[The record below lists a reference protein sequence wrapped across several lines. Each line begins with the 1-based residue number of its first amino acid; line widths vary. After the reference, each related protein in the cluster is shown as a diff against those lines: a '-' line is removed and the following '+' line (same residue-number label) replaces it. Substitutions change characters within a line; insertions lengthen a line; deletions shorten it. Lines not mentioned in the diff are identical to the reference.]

1 MKLKLVFLIFVS
13 CISQSIAQPLQIGIQ
28 MNLKGEI
35 YLSTFNY
42 TIPDIAGKDSVK
54 CSEFNKYEDFQRI
67 TIQEFIQQELTFQQ
81 STFTESTYSNNTA
94 PFQVIQKDVKRKKK
108 SQNSNVPRN
117 YPFNDYLEFEGDL
130 PKSFLEKAKLRLQ
143 QYTDSNYHQIETP
156 DSFEAICKEF
166 SKREIVIN
174 KESSFD
180 YKVHNIVNFEY
191 VDSKLNTIITY
202 SDGAGAITRD
212 QFTYNPDGQLIYYF
226 KKKIGEAG
234 GESISFDYDEKGRV
248 NLAIVANHGYYFDS
262 YGSISIVYL
271 LYFQYDNAGFLKKII
286 KNFEGHDF
294 VSNVEI
300 Y

>member
-1 MKLKLVFLIFVS
+1 MKLKLMFLIFVS
-13 CISQSIAQPLQIGIQ
+13 GISQSIAQPLQIGIQ
-28 MNLKGEI
+28 MNVKGEI

-54 CSEFNKYEDFQRI
+54 CSEFNKYDDFQRI
-67 TIQEFIQQELTFQQ
+67 SIQEFIQQELTFQK
-81 STFTESTYSNNTA
+81 STFTESTYSNNIDTS
-94 PFQVIQKDVKRKKK
+94 QVIKKDMPRKK
-108 SQNSNVPRN
+108 SRNFNVPRN
-117 YPFNDYLEFEGDL
+117 YPFEDYLEFEGDL
-130 PKSFLEKAKLRLQ
+130 PKSFLEKAKQRLKLHA
-143 QYTDSNYHQIETP
+143 DSNYHQIETP

-174 KESSFD
+174 KESTFD
-180 YKVHNIVNFEY
+180 YKVRNIVNFEY
-191 VDSKLNTIITY
+191 VDSKLHTIIAY
-202 SDGAGAITRD
+202 ADGAGTITRD
-212 QFTYNPDGQLIYYF
+212 LLTYNPDGQLMYYF

>member
-1 MKLKLVFLIFVS
+1 MKLRIVFIIFMSGVF
-13 CISQSIAQPLQIGIQ
+13 QSIAQPLQIGIQ
-28 MNLKGEI
+28 MNVKGEI
-35 YLSTFNY
+35 YLSTFDY

-54 CSEFNKYEDFQRI
+54 YSEFNKYEDFQRR

-81 STFTESTYSNNTA
+81 STFTESRYSKNI
-94 PFQVIQKDVKRKKK
+94 PPVQIIQKDASRKK
-108 SQNSNVPRN
+108 SQKSNAHRN
-117 YPFNDYLEFEGDL
+117 YPFEDYIEFEGDL
-130 PKSFLEKAKLRLQ
+130 QKSFLEKAKLRLKL
-143 QYTDSNYHQIETP
+143 YVDSNYHQIETP
-156 DSFEAICKEF
+156 DSYEAICKEF

-191 VDSKLNTIITY
+191 VDSKLNTIIAY
-202 SDGAGAITRD
+202 SDGAGGITRD
-212 QFTYNPDGQLIYYF
+212 QFSYNPDGQLMHYF

-248 NLAIVANHGYYFDS
+248 NLAIVASHGYYFDS

-271 LYFQYDNAGFLKKII
+271 LYFQYDNSGFLKKII

>member
-1 MKLKLVFLIFVS
+1 MKLKLMFLIFVS
-13 CISQSIAQPLQIGIQ
+13 GISQSIAQPLQIGIQ
-28 MNLKGEI
+28 MNVKGEI

-54 CSEFNKYEDFQRI
+54 CSEFNKYDDFQRI
-67 TIQEFIQQELTFQQ
+67 SIQEFIQQELTFQK
-81 STFTESTYSNNTA
+81 STFTESTYSNNIDTS
-94 PFQVIQKDVKRKKK
+94 QVIKKDMPRKK
-108 SQNSNVPRN
+108 SRNFNVPRN
-117 YPFNDYLEFEGDL
+117 YPFEDYLEFEGDL
-130 PKSFLEKAKLRLQ
+130 PKSFLEKAKQRLKLHA
-143 QYTDSNYHQIETP
+143 DSNYHQIETP

-174 KESSFD
+174 KESTFD
-180 YKVHNIVNFEY
+180 YKVRNIVNFEY
-191 VDSKLNTIITY
+191 VDSKLHTIIAY
-202 SDGAGAITRD
+202 ADGAGTITRD
-212 QFTYNPDGQLIYYF
+212 LFTYNPDGQLIYYF
-226 KKKIGEAG
+226 KKKIGESG

-248 NLAIVANHGYYFDS
+248 NLAIVSNHGYYFDS

>member
-1 MKLKLVFLIFVS
+1 MKLKLLFLIFVS
-13 CISQSIAQPLQIGIQ
+13 SIFQSVAQSLQIGIQ
-28 MNLKGEI
+28 MNVKGEI

-42 TIPDIAGKDSVK
+42 TIPDIVGKDSVRY
-54 CSEFNKYEDFQRI
+54 SEFNKYDDFQRI
-67 TIQEFIQQELTFQQ
+67 SIQEFIQQELTFQK
-81 STFTESTYSNNTA
+81 STFTESTYSNNIT
-94 PFQVIQKDVKRKKK
+94 PFQVIQKDVKREK
-108 SQNSNVPRN
+108 SQNSNVSRN
-117 YPFNDYLEFEGDL
+117 YPFEDYLEFEGDL
-130 PKSFLEKAKLRLQ
+130 PKSFLEKAKQKLKLHA
-143 QYTDSNYHQIETP
+143 DSNYHQIETP

-174 KESSFD
+174 KEISFD

-191 VDSKLNTIITY
+191 VDSKLNTIIAY
-202 SDGAGAITRD
+202 ADGAGAITRD
-212 QFTYNPDGQLIYYF
+212 QFTYNPDGQLMYYF

-234 GESISFDYDEKGRV
+234 GESIAFDYDEKGRV

-271 LYFQYDNAGFLKKII
+271 LYFQYDNSGFLKKII